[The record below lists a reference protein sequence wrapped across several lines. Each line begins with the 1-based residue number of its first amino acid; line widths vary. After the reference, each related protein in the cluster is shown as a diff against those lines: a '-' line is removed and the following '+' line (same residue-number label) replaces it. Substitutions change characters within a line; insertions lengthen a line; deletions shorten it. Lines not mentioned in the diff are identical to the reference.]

1 METEQSTSGPVDAQ
15 LALLLQETIHRGSND
30 LQMVIGLLAL
40 QSRRAS
46 SQEARQI
53 LTDATQR
60 VSILAQARSELFR
73 NNQPTLALALQQV
86 CTALQ
91 SQAEPRSILVALKVE
106 QDAVALS
113 PTQITTIALVV
124 NELATNAIKHA
135 FEDGKNGYIL
145 VTQKADAEGNVIVLV
160 DDDGLPFP
168 DPHNP
173 KRGGLGMEISARL
186 MASIGGRFVRP
197 QSRAKVFELHVSP
210 SVSTKSG
217 TSSQTQAA
225 AGSDVKAPSESQ
237 NLISLH
243 SAIRWALHLAGAQG
257 ETLTAALLE
266 DILHLSERRQRPAV
280 ED

>member
-1 METEQSTSGPVDAQ
+1 METDQSAKGPVDAQ

-53 LTDATQR
+53 LTDATHR

-106 QDAVALS
+106 QDAAALS

-145 VTQKADAEGNVIVLV
+145 VTQKADAEGNVVVLV

-197 QSRAKVFELHVSP
+197 QLRAKVFELHVSP
-210 SVSTKSG
+210 SVSMKSE
-217 TSSQTQAA
+217 TASQPQSTEGA
-225 AGSDVKAPSESQ
+225 DVEPPPESQ

-266 DILHLSERRQRPAV
+266 DILHFSEIRQRPTA

>member
-1 METEQSTSGPVDAQ
+1 METDQSAKGPVDAQ

-124 NELATNAIKHA
+124 NELATNAIKLA

-145 VTQKADAEGNVIVLV
+145 VTQKADAEGNVVVLV

-197 QSRAKVFELHVSP
+197 QSRAKVFELHVST

-217 TSSQTQAA
+217 TSSQPQVAEGA
-225 AGSDVKAPSESQ
+225 DVKASPESQ

-266 DILHLSERRQRPAV
+266 DILHLSEKRQRPAV